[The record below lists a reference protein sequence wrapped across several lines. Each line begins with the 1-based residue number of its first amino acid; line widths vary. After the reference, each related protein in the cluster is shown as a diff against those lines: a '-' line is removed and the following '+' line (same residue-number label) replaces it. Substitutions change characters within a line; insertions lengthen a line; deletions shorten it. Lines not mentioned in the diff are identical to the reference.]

1 MLDVENIEVMLNDS
15 FGNLNDVNGKP
26 LQVQRALLEASMAQ
40 SLLVIANIAFAW
52 WRKERKK

>member
-1 MLDVENIEVMLNDS
+1 MLDIENIETLLSDS
-15 FGNLNDVNGKP
+15 HDNLNDVNNNP
-26 LQVQRALLEASMAQ
+26 LQAQRVLIEASMAQ